1 MWTHISGVSGV
12 HTQRNKASQMFQV
25 CLHSCVCSALANLF
39 LHKHHYFILLYGS
52 PFFCYSDLLLLYFP
66 LFSTPLHQGLR
77 FQCMS
82 LWGTATLRM

>member
-39 LHKHHYFILLYGS
+39 LHKHLE
-52 PFFCYSDLLLLYFP
+52 
-66 LFSTPLHQGLR
+66 TMTLHVIIWEP
-77 FQCMS
+77 S
-82 LWGTATLRM
+82 LD